1 MRVANDWKDYKIIA
15 TGDGEKLE
23 SWNGVILLR
32 PDPQVIWH
40 SKSNLSKYKGLNA
53 WYHRSDPS

>member
-1 MRVANDWKDYKIIA
+1 MRVANDWKDYKILA
-15 TGDGEKLE
+15 TGDGGKLE

-40 SKSNLSKYKGLNA
+40 
-53 WYHRSDPS
+53 